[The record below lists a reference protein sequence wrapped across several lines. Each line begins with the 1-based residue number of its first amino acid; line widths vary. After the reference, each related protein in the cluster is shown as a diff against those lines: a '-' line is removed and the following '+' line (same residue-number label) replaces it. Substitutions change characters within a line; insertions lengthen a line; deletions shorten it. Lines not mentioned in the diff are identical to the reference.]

1 MHVRVNALCA
11 LIASMLLLA
20 AVGPAFGMPI
30 TFTYAGSGSG
40 TLNGVPFGDTA
51 PLSFTITATGDT
63 NDRQTFG
70 SGLTTGFYIE
80 HLTAAISITGA
91 GLFDFVT
98 DTRTFVNNSNNASHG
113 VIGLS
118 RVASQSDPGSDLFNG
133 PPNAVP
139 GIWDMLTDIG
149 PIQGTGKLFQ
159 WSSTFPDVVT
169 TGGVLEFNTNELAPW
184 TFQAIVGSVPEP
196 VPEPGTVALLGL
208 ALAAAAWA
216 RGRPP
221 A

>member
-1 MHVRVNALCA
+1 
-11 LIASMLLLA
+11 MLLSA
-20 AVGPAFGMPI
+20 AAWPAFGMPI
-30 TFTYAGSGSG
+30 TFTYTGSGSG
-40 TLNGVPFGDTA
+40 ALNGISFGDTA
-51 PLSFTITATGDT
+51 PVAFTITATGDT
-63 NDRQTFG
+63 DHRQTFG
-70 SGLTTGFYIE
+70 SGLTTGFFIE
-80 HLTAAISITGA
+80 HESLTPTAPTASISITGL
-91 GLFDFVT
+91 GIFDFVT
-98 DTRTFVNNSNNASHG
+98 DSRTFVNNSNNASNG
-113 VIGLS
+113 VIGFS

-149 PIQGTGKLFQ
+149 PIKGTGRLLQ

-169 TGGVLEFNTNELAPW
+169 TGGVLEFNTNESTPW

-196 VPEPGTVALLGL
+196 VPEPGTLALLGL

-216 RGRPP
+216 RARSP